1 MGLDNWELTP
11 ARDLALSGVDRH
23 RSLHRESGLV
33 ANVARFLW
41 WSMIRAE
48 LKILHRLE
56 VQGREN
62 LPNTPSFVL
71 VANHASHLD
80 AMVLGATLPLT
91 LRDQLFPLA
100 AGDVFFHTPALA
112 AFSATVLNALPV
124 WRKKVGAHAIQ
135 QLRERL
141 IGEPSIYILFPE
153 GGRTR
158 DGSMR
163 PFKSGIGMMT
173 AGTNIPVVPCHLEG
187 TFEAFP
193 PETYI
198 PRLHKVTVRIGVP
211 RTFDSLPNRRPG
223 WDEVSQRL
231 EEDVRSLAG
240 LDAPPAD
247 EPHTRTSDIRPRLCA
262 ETADSTNPVTL
273 IQN

>member
-1 MGLDNWELTP
+1 MEDWTLRP
-11 ARDLALSGVDRH
+11 AKDLDLAGADRH
-23 RSLHRESGLV
+23 RSYDRESGLV
-33 ANVARFLW
+33 ANVARFAW
-41 WSMIRAE
+41 WTMIRGS
-48 LKILHRLE
+48 LKLMHRLE
-56 VQGREN
+56 IHGREN
-62 LPNTPSFVL
+62 LPEFPSFVL

-80 AMVLGATLPLT
+80 ALVLGATLPLK

-135 QLRERL
+135 QLRSRL
-141 IGEPSIYILFPE
+141 IDEPSIYILFPE

-173 AGTNIPVVPCHLEG
+173 AGTQVPVVPCHLEG

-193 PETYI
+193 PESYL

-211 RTFDSLPNRRPG
+211 RTFEHLDNRRPG
-223 WDEVSQRL
+223 WDEVSGLL
-231 EEDVRSLAG
+231 EKDIKTLAG
-240 LDAPPAD
+240 EQPPPDSQLATVD
-247 EPHTRTSDIRPRLCA
+247 PVQNLSPMTSHTTSTR
-262 ETADSTNPVTL
+262 N
-273 IQN
+273 